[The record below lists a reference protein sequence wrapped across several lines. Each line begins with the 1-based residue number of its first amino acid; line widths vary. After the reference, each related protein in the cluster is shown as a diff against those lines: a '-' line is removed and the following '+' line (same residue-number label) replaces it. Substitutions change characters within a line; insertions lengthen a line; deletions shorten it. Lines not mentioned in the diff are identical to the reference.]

1 MLNPLDTLH
10 LWLSQTCQ
18 FSIEKITPLAGDAS
32 FRQYFRIHG
41 NFPNE
46 SSRQL
51 MLMDARSPNEN
62 IHQFIQIAKILKDM
76 RINVPNIIKEAPH
89 EGFLLLE
96 DLGDDLLLSKLD
108 DQSVDFFYTK
118 AIDILLQIQAQPIP
132 YQLPSFDI
140 PHMLKEMQLFQD
152 WFLEQHLNLK
162 LSTAEQELINS
173 SFLNIAQTI
182 DSHPK
187 SMIHR
192 DFHSRNLMVLPNN
205 DLGVIDFQDAMI
217 GARAYDLV
225 SLLKDC
231 YISWDKKQQKTW
243 STYFYHRLTT
253 DTDLNDFLKEFT
265 LCGIQRHIKVLGIF
279 SRLNYRDG
287 KSKYLADLPLTWQY
301 LTQALDDYPELVAFK
316 DFIDRK
322 VTPLFQS
329 KLILC

>member
-1 MLNPLDTLH
+1 MLNSLDTLH

-18 FSIEKITPLAGDAS
+18 FSIEKIISLAGDAS

-41 NFPNE
+41 YFPNE
-46 SSRQL
+46 SSRQF
-51 MLMDARSPNEN
+51 MLMDASSENEN
-62 IHQFIQIAKILKDM
+62 IHQFIQIAKILKNM
-76 RINVPNIIKEAPH
+76 RINVPDIIRESPN
-89 EGFLLLE
+89 EGFLILE
-96 DLGDDLLLSKLD
+96 DFGDDLLLSKLN
-108 DQSVDFFYTK
+108 DQSADFFYTK

-140 PHMLKEMQLFQD
+140 PYMLKEMQLFQD

-162 LSTAEQELINS
+162 LSATEQQLIKA
-173 SFLNIAQTI
+173 SFLNIAKTI
-182 DSHPK
+182 DGYPK

-217 GARAYDLV
+217 GPRAYDLA

-231 YISWDKKQQKTW
+231 YISWDKKQQIKW
-243 STYFYHRLTT
+243 STYFYHGLKTET
-253 DTDLNDFLKEFT
+253 EINDFLKEFS

-287 KSKYLADLPLTWQY
+287 KSRYLADLPLTWQY
-301 LTQALDDYPELVAFK
+301 LTQALEDHPELAAFK
-316 DFIDRK
+316 NFIKSK
-322 VTPLFQS
+322 VEPLFQS
-329 KLILC
+329 NLIPC

>member
-62 IHQFIQIAKILKDM
+62 INQFIQIAKILKDM
-76 RINVPNIIKEAPH
+76 RINVPDIIKEAPH

-118 AIDILLQIQAQPIP
+118 AIDILLQIHAQPIP

-152 WFLEQHLNLK
+152 WFLEHHLNLQ
-162 LSTAEQELINS
+162 LSTTEQQLIQA
-173 SFLNIAQTI
+173 SFLKIARTV

-217 GARAYDLV
+217 GARAYDVV

-231 YISWDKKQQKTW
+231 YISWDKKQQNKW
-243 STYFYHRLTT
+243 STYFYHGLNT

-316 DFIDRK
+316 DFIDSK
-322 VTPLFQS
+322 VEPLFQS
-329 KLILC
+329 KLIPC